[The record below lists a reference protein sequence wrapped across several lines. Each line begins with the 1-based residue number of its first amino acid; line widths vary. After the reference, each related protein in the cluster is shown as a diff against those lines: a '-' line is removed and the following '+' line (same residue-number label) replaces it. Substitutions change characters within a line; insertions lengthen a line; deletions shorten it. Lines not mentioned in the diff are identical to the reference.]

1 MKTKTKHTL
10 GKCRVRESAQ
20 VYVDGRHVA
29 DCNAKDQ
36 REVATLHIKLE
47 DEANAE
53 RIAHCWNCHDD
64 LLDALKELLAANDE
78 FHQQFPDTEEKSKAS
93 VEAIALNVTRQL
105 VAECKA
111 RAIITALERTTK

>member
-64 LLDALKELLAANDE
+64 LLDALKRLMTWVDPYAVPNCGSNDKDYEAAR
-78 FHQQFPDTEEKSKAS
+78 A
-93 VEAIALNVTRQL
+93 AIAK
-105 VAECKA
+105 AEG
-111 RAIITALERTTK
+111 LQYESQ